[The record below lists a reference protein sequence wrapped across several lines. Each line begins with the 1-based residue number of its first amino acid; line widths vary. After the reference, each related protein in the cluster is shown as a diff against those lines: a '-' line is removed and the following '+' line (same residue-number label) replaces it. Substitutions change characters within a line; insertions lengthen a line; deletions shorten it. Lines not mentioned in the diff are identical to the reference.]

1 MHLLLTDLLTCPRCG
16 PNHGLIVYSQ
26 QMEARRILEG
36 ALGCPNCQTQYP
48 ITGGLVHL
56 QLAEQAASGNGADC
70 GGNPDALRLAAMLG
84 ITQGPGFVLL
94 VGAASEVAGE
104 IAGMV
109 PGLEL
114 VVAGAGA
121 MSAAERAGVNRVQC
135 STAVPLRDGSMRGVV
150 VLQDIA
156 ADKLRALIRLL
167 GPGARLIT
175 CSKHD
180 NAVLETAGLRV
191 LARDANAVVALRVS

>member
-1 MHLLLTDLLTCPRCG
+1 
-16 PNHGLIVYSQ
+16 
-26 QMEARRILEG
+26 
-36 ALGCPNCQTQYP
+36 
-48 ITGGLVHL
+48 
-56 QLAEQAASGNGADC
+56 
-70 GGNPDALRLAAMLG
+70 MLG

-109 PGLEL
+109 PGLEV

-150 VLQDIA
+150 VLQDID